1 MKPHPPQQ
9 LSFDFEGADEPQV
22 PETTSLDRSGLAS
35 APSVPMTLVQHRQDA
50 TVVSLCELRVVRE
63 QRRMSDI
70 YQSIRDSISHIA

>member
-9 LSFDFEGADEPQV
+9 LSFDFESADESQA
-22 PETTSLDRSGLAS
+22 PETVSLECSAS
-35 APSVPMTLVQHRQDA
+35 APSVSMTLVQHRQDA